1 MTPLQMTKN
10 NKYYVLIQQC
20 NENLFLYD
28 VYDIKRENVCY
39 KETFQRFDLGEAEE
53 VIPKTKKVCLKS
65 KW

>member
-1 MTPLQMTKN
+1 MVPLQMIKN

-28 VYDIKRENVCY
+28 VYDMKRKNVCY
-39 KETFQRFDLGEAEE
+39 KETFQRFDLGEVKE
-53 VIPKTKKVCLKS
+53 VIPGSREIKLKS